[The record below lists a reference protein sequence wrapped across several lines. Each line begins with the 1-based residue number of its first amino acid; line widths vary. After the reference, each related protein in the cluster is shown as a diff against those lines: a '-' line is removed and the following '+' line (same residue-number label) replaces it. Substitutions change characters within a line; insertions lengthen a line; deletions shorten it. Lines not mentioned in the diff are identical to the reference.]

1 MYNEIDKTRSVK
13 KFREKKDDKGNVEL
27 VPVFLTETPEE
38 EIERQ
43 NKLFRQW
50 KSTKQV
56 KYDKSGMRVKK

>member
-43 NKLFRQW
+43 NKL
-50 KSTKQV
+50 
-56 KYDKSGMRVKK
+56 